1 MPVSYTHLDVYKRQV
16 GATHVVCMDED
27 NPIYDNAIAC
37 MPDGWLDSAI
47 PYAVRWEDGSL
58 ILE

>member
-1 MPVSYTHLDVYKRQV
+1 MKNGFVPV

-37 MPDGWLDSAI
+37 MPDGWLDIAI